1 MEQQN
6 AKFRFVGYKVLK
18 SLIEIQ
24 ESIKASDDMSIEFKQ
39 SQGVNVEDSKFRL
52 VLEVNIFDENK
63 AININ
68 VIAHGYFEF
77 DRELNE
83 ADKGDFFNINAPA
96 ILFPYLR
103 AYVNTLTALSGIP
116 SVTLPTVNLSGGAV
130 QE

>member
-1 MEQQN
+1 MEQEN

-68 VIAHGYFEF
+68 VITHGYFEF
-77 DRELNE
+77 DRELSE
-83 ADKGDFFNINAPA
+83 TEKGDFFNINAPA

>member
-1 MEQQN
+1 
-6 AKFRFVGYKVLK
+6 
-18 SLIEIQ
+18 
-24 ESIKASDDMSIEFKQ
+24 MSIEFKQ

-77 DRELNE
+77 DRELSE
-83 ADKGDFFNINAPA
+83 PEKGDFFNINAPA

-103 AYVNTLTALSGIP
+103 AYVNTLTVLSGIP